1 MKRATKRSKRSKS
14 RSKRLRR
21 KTRKAQR
28 GGDPD
33 GFQSDLNTLVV
44 KADSNGVPV
53 LGRADDMKDS
63 MDKPAPD
70 QPEF

>member
-1 MKRATKRSKRSKS
+1 MKRISKRSKRS
-14 RSKRLRR
+14 RAKRLRR

-28 GGDPD
+28 GGSD
-33 GFQSDLNTLVV
+33 GFQGDRNTLVV
-44 KADSNGVPV
+44 KADLNGVPV
-53 LGRADDMKDS
+53 LGRADDMNDS